1 MSEFLGDPTEKA
13 LSEMQI
19 PALLALAGLT
29 LMLSVRFLLAMMV
42 RKLSKKRSSFVV

>member
-19 PALLALAGLT
+19 PALLALA
-29 LMLSVRFLLAMMV
+29 RFDPDA
-42 RKLSKKRSSFVV
+42 